1 MQNPRKNTFPDTWE
15 TPANVVTMRAPAKVN
30 KAQPQLPVS
39 SYFDPALYA
48 QEIQSIFQQGP
59 RYVGHTLSVPN
70 MGDYYAL
77 PQEKGGRALVRN
89 AGGIELISNVC
100 RHRQAVMLQGRGS
113 LTHNAQGSA
122 SGNIVCPLHRW
133 TYSGAHAGGNDT
145 QSGTLI
151 GAPHF
156 AQDPCLN
163 LNNYKLQEWNGLL
176 FEDKRGPDGS
186 GDINVASQLANMGPL
201 ADLSFDGYVLDRVEM
216 HECNYNWKTFIEV
229 YLEDYH
235 VGPFHPGLGQFV
247 TCDDLRWE
255 MHDNYSVQTVGV
267 ANRLGKADASGGSP
281 VYERWQSALLNYRNG
296 VPPKQGAIW
305 LTYYPHIMV
314 EWYPHVLTVS
324 TLHPMGPNKTMNMV
338 EFYYPEEIAAFERE
352 FVEAQ
357 QAAYMETCI
366 EDDEIAE
373 RMDAGRAA
381 LYARGDNEV
390 GPYQS
395 PMEDG
400 MQHFHEWYRRKMGD
414 GALVV

>member
-1 MQNPRKNTFPDTWE
+1 MSDLSLQLQQ
-15 TPANVVTMRAPAKVN
+15 AAS
-30 KAQPQLPVS
+30 QLPVS
-39 SYFDPALYA
+39 TYFDEAL
-48 QEIQSIFQQGP
+48 FQRELNTLFRPGP
-59 RYVGHTLSVPN
+59 RYVGHQLAVPHP
-70 MGDYYAL
+70 GDYCAL
-77 PQEKGGRALVRN
+77 PHEAEGRALVRN
-89 AGGIELISNVC
+89 AQGGVELVSNVC
-100 RHRQAVMLQGRGS
+100 RHRQAIMLNGRGN
-113 LTHNAQGSA
+113 LQTQQKGSA
-122 SGNIVCPLHRW
+122 GGNIVCPLHRW
-133 TYSGAHAGGNDT
+133 TYAPDG
-145 QSGTLI
+145 QLL

-176 FEDKRGPDGS
+176 FEDNGR
-186 GDINVASQLANMGPL
+186 DIAADLAGMGPRAQL
-201 ADLSFDGYVLDRVEM
+201 NFDGYALDRVEL

-247 TCDDLRWE
+247 TCDDLSWE
-255 MHDNYSVQTVGV
+255 FKEHYSVQTVGV
-267 ANRLGKADASGGSP
+267 SGGFGKPGSETYKKWHE
-281 VYERWQSALLNYRNG
+281 VLLKYRNG
-296 VPPKQGAIW
+296 QLPERGAIW

-324 TLHPMGPNKTMNMV
+324 TLHPISPHKTLNMV
-338 EFYYPEEIAAFERE
+338 EFYYPEEIVAFERE

-373 RMDAGRAA
+373 RMDAGRKA
-381 LYARGDNEV
+381 LLARGDNEV

-400 MQHFHEWYRRKMGD
+400 MQHFHEWYRRQMS
-414 GALVV
+414 AR